1 MDAAS
6 YCDILARRLSGW
18 KALLRGITQRS
29 EHGSGSKPD
38 PPALLSAAELHSVIN
53 AIDAQLEELETV
65 CPAEWSSS
73 RQTGDDR
80 IPDLKITLR
89 KLSEEAHGRLIPD
102 SLSWVSG

>member
-18 KALLRGITQRS
+18 KALLHGITQGP
-29 EHGSGSKPD
+29 EHAAGSKPEQG
-38 PPALLSAAELHSVIN
+38 PLLSAKKLHCVIN
-53 AIDAQLEELETV
+53 EIDAQLEELETV
-65 CPAEWSSS
+65 CPAEWFSG
-73 RQTGDDR
+73 RRGGDGG
-80 IPDLKITLR
+80 IQDLKVTLR